1 MLDHGAD
8 PNPIVSVDKSPL
20 NNAAAHASINTVKL
34 LLERGADPSKSISLR
49 YAIRRD
55 EDWKA
60 VVELLLDHGC
70 DINAFHPHGF
80 SGLRGS
86 YPGSVLHAAT
96 AQNLYDRIPLLIDQG
111 ADLYRRSED
120 GFTPAELALDRGCE
134 ESAGILLDAER
145 RSDLQVGVELSY
157 LRSFWSRP
165 LFLHVA

>member
-80 SGLRGS
+80 SGLRALTL
-86 YPGSVLHAAT
+86 VLYCT
-96 AQNLYDRIPLLIDQG
+96 LLLLRISMI
-111 ADLYRRSED
+111 
-120 GFTPAELALDRGCE
+120 GF
-134 ESAGILLDAER
+134 
-145 RSDLQVGVELSY
+145 
-157 LRSFWSRP
+157 
-165 LFLHVA
+165 LFLLTRVLIYIGGPRMDLRLLSLP